1 MKRNLRYWLLPV
13 VCLSLLTGLF
23 SPVYAQPQ
31 EGSGFTE
38 DFESSPA
45 QGWELSPDT
54 TVEEGELRLYG
65 GNFAMRLGEWGDQ
78 DTQIRFQFPAAE
90 GELVIHYFAN
100 EQGGYNLIFAPDM
113 VVLEKSA
120 GADNS
125 MILAEGPY
133 QRTIDTWLDL
143 TLKVD
148 NGEHTL
154 TLGGETILS
163 ATDPDPL
170 KSGAFGFRYF
180 GPDYLSIDSVSLSPL
195 GVPEGQTPLQEEQP
209 STETQP
215 TAVATETSSSNLF
228 DSLQGLFDLG
238 GTQIDLLTFVINLLL
253 SVVLAYILGRV
264 YIYWGGSL
272 SNRRKF
278 AANFMLMTVT
288 TTFIILVVRSSVAL
302 SLGLVGALSI
312 VRFRTAV
319 KEPEELAYIFF
330 AIGIGIGLGD
340 NQRLITIVAFG
351 VAILIVGLLKLFR
364 HNSADVNLHL
374 TVTSENPNKLTL
386 EQIMDALAP
395 HTAKLKLLRLD
406 ETDKTIETAFLVE
419 FKHIE
424 DLNAAKDA
432 IQGLS
437 PTAAITFLDNK
448 GIW

>member
-1 MKRNLRYWLLPV
+1 MKRNHRFLLIPLIV
-13 VCLSLLTGLF
+13 IALLSGSITLV
-23 SPVYAQPQ
+23 PAQPVN
-31 EGSGFTE
+31 GDGFTE
-38 DFESSPA
+38 DFETTPT

-54 TVEEGELRLYG
+54 VVEEGQLRLYG
-65 GNFAMRLGEWGDQ
+65 GNFAMRTGAWGDQ
-78 DTQIRFQFPAAE
+78 DTQIRFMFPAME
-90 GELVIHYFAN
+90 GEFVIHYFSSD
-100 EQGGYNLIFAPDM
+100 QDGYNLTFAPEM
-113 VVLEKSA
+113 VVLEKNA
-120 GADNS
+120 GPENS
-125 MILAEGPY
+125 LILAEGPY
-133 QRTIDTWLDL
+133 QRTINTWQDL
-143 TLKVD
+143 SLKVD

-154 TLGGETILS
+154 TLGEETILS

-170 KSGAFGFRYF
+170 FAGSFGFRYF
-180 GPDYLSIDSVSLSPL
+180 GPDYISVDSVSLSPL
-195 GVPEGQTPLQEEQP
+195 AVPDSQVPPQETQP
-209 STETQP
+209 VVESQP
-215 TAVATETSSSNLF
+215 TAVATGTGSSNLF
-228 DSLQGLFDLG
+228 DSLQGLFDMQG
-238 GTQIDLLTFVINLLL
+238 NQIDLLTFVINLLL

-406 ETDKTIETAFLVE
+406 ETDHTIETAFLVE
-419 FKHIE
+419 FKRFE